1 MKSKFMILLTLLAAL
16 LIPMM
21 ALDAHAEETAI
32 PVVYLDAANGAD
44 TNDGLSEETAVKTME
59 AAYTALAGQNPETQG
74 KIVLVSDYTFT
85 FGSGKTNQKVAA
97 AAHSYEV
104 VITGKTSDVCFYVAA
119 SVAKQSWLGLQ
130 GPTTFESITMKI
142 ADSSA
147 YTNIVICGNGGL
159 FKLVRVCK
167 RELPICCG

>member
-16 LIPMM
+16 LIPIM

-59 AAYTALAGQNPETQG
+59 AAYVTLAEQKPKTQG
-74 KIVLVSDYTFT
+74 KILLVNDYTFT
-85 FGSGKTNQKVAA
+85 FGSGVVNQKIAA

-104 VITGKTSDVCFYVAA
+104 IITGKTSDV
-119 SVAKQSWLGLQ
+119 
-130 GPTTFESITMKI
+130 
-142 ADSSA
+142 
-147 YTNIVICGNGGL
+147 
-159 FKLVRVCK
+159 
-167 RELPICCG
+167 